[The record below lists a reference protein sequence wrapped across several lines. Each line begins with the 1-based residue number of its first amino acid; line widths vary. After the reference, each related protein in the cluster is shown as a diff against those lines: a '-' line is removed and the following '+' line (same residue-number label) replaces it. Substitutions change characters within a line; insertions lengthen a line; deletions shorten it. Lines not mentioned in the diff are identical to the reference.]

1 MREFLAQRISRILLD
16 DDRLSLIWKHLQQI
30 NSYSTQQKYR
40 LIFMFSND
48 NQIENRISTYFIND
62 AIKID
67 RHLNTDQQL
76 TDEET
81 MLISSINFIIDQM
94 PYAKFNEKI
103 IKKKSLKKY
112 DEREYNEF
120 NSNSNLLINLKAKL
134 LSMMLLTLS
143 FNSHISTII
152 VNELAQIFIM
162 FYKCFSHNQEIIKR
176 NLYTILNLCQGHGH
190 FQRTKI
196 IVESDY
202 LMRQIFQH
210 IEWQSTE
217 MQSCALNII
226 FNITKGFEENI
237 PRLLHLNLL
246 NSIRCC
252 FLQQSNQFH
261 FDLTE
266 KILLILDNISGNHS
280 NDIQAIID
288 ANLVQPI
295 FNISNINDTTLM
307 RIVLNILLNITQI
320 GSISQMITLLK
331 LNLLKILSD
340 QLDIIADSDIIEVSE
355 KRNLFNLIFIKC
367 MMHFFPF
374 FSIFR

>member
-1 MREFLAQRISRILLD
+1 MLD
-16 DDRLSLIWKHLQQI
+16 DDRLSLIWKYLQQI
-30 NSYSTQQKYR
+30 NSYPTQLKYR
-40 LIFMFSND
+40 LIFMISND

-62 AIKID
+62 SIKID

-94 PYAKFNEKI
+94 PHAKFNEKF
-103 IKKKSLKKY
+103 IKRKSLKKY
-112 DEREYNEF
+112 DEHEYNEF
-120 NSNSNLLINLKAKL
+120 NSNSNLLINLKAEL

-162 FYKCFSHNQEIIKR
+162 FYKCFSYNQEIIKR

-226 FNITKGFEENI
+226 FNISKGFEENI

-252 FLQQSNQFH
+252 FLQQSNQFN

-266 KILLILDNISGNHS
+266 KILLVLDNISGNHS

-295 FNISNINDTTLM
+295 FNISNINDTKLM

-340 QLDIIADSDIIEVSE
+340 QLDIIGDSDIIEVSE
-355 KRNLFNLIFIKC
+355 KMNKFNLIFIKC
-367 MMHFFPF
+367 MMKFFTF